1 MDTRLKEAGAG
12 AGSASSPSTF
22 LTAWSAAVRRPGAG
36 ACCGRDGAGAGAGAT
51 KCCHSAA
58 DGEKGLRARH
68 TGRERAACMRGA
80 LVGRGRL
87 WRRLSCP
94 CRCRCGWGQAV
105 ARPLGAASME
115 ALRGCL
121 CLECRYLVL
130 RHQDYELPHAHRT
143 GTDRRGVAGPCC
155 TFIGPHCTLL
165 DAAGGRCPS
174 PPTLKAWI
182 YINDWMTDHM
192 FAEPHAS
199 QRLNKSACV
208 CCSGALDQSRGRL
221 YLR

>member
-68 TGRERAACMRGA
+68 TGRERVACMRGA
-80 LVGRGRL
+80 LVGRGRGRL
-87 WRRLSCP
+87 WRRFSCP
-94 CRCRCGWGQAV
+94 CRCRCRCRCRCGRGQAV
-105 ARPLGAASME
+105 ARPLSAASME

-121 CLECRYLVL
+121 CLECRYLAL
-130 RHQDYELPHAHRT
+130 RHQDYKLDYKLPHAQDRNT

-165 DAAGGRCPS
+165 DAAGRRCPS
-174 PPTLKAWI
+174 LPP
-182 YINDWMTDHM
+182 
-192 FAEPHAS
+192 
-199 QRLNKSACV
+199 
-208 CCSGALDQSRGRL
+208 GA
-221 YLR
+221 